1 MLAAKSI
8 STGCAPTMG
17 NPTLLYSQAR
27 FEQTGCDHAFRSADE
42 QRGQRRRVF
51 QCAGSVFA
59 TERST
64 AESCKERPHMSFLLP
79 CPHLARDAISNAVTV
94 QQCGEREQFGRTHSG
109 RRRSSSPP
117 SGGLAE
123 TQRTNPPHCFAQI
136 LGF

>member
-27 FEQTGCDHAFRSADE
+27 FEQDGCDHTFRSADE
-42 QRGQRRRVF
+42 QRGQRRRFF

-64 AESCKERPHMSFLLP
+64 AESCKEGPHMSFLLP
-79 CPHLARDAISNAVTV
+79 LPAPRSRCYFE
-94 QQCGEREQFGRTHSG
+94 CSG
-109 RRRSSSPP
+109 SATMRGP
-117 SGGLAE
+117 G
-123 TQRTNPPHCFAQI
+123 T
-136 LGF
+136 